1 MYADHVHAVTHDGL
15 ACLIC
20 CWGHARVLDSR
31 GSLAFSLHVHNYST
45 PLKSVLVAQ
54 VLLCSLC
61 ALACCRNSIWV
72 ELHAQSQKQLDCK
85 VGRGPGL
92 VLRTICSD
100 SGANGCRKYATG
112 RHSLLLRISCY
123 LRKQTARK
131 RCTFQLEMCCHREHH
146 LHCW

>member
-31 GSLAFSLHVHNYST
+31 GSLAFSLHVHDYST

-100 SGANGCRKYATG
+100 SGAN
-112 RHSLLLRISCY
+112 
-123 LRKQTARK
+123 
-131 RCTFQLEMCCHREHH
+131 
-146 LHCW
+146 

>member
-1 MYADHVHAVTHDGL
+1 MYADHVHAVAHGGRL
-15 ACLIC
+15 CLIC
-20 CWGHARVLDSR
+20 CWGNARVLDTR
-31 GSLAFSLHVHNYST
+31 RSLAFSMYWHENFT

-112 RHSLLLRISCY
+112 RHSLLRRLSLLLVKANC
-123 LRKQTARK
+123 KAMMHMV
-131 RCTFQLEMCCHREHH
+131 EMCCHRERH
-146 LHCW
+146 LHC